1 VAGIR
6 KAPAMELGRAWLWI
20 LVNIIWLFP
29 SFIGMLPFTRY
40 WWWY

>member
-1 VAGIR
+1 VARIR
-6 KAPAMELGRAWLWI
+6 KATTMELARAWLWI
-20 LVNIIWLFP
+20 LVNIIWFSP